1 MNSLPSFEDRHQ
13 DDALRDIAAR
23 VQRQGDAEKRLTHA
37 YGDDRE
43 RAFVD
48 DPNGLP
54 VRADDLMARVIGA
67 ARGYG
72 GGRTPELDDV
82 ADALAVVDFARR
94 SLRGLEL
101 NLIRVARTA
110 TPERRQLTWKEIAAE
125 LGYDSP
131 QAAQQRY
138 RRLGGRDDT
147 PEAGE

>member
-1 MNSLPSFEDRHQ
+1 MADLPSFEDRRQ
-13 DDALRDIAAR
+13 DDVRRDIAAR
-23 VQRQGDAEKRLTHA
+23 VKRQGDAERRLTHA
-37 YGDDRE
+37 YGDERE

-48 DPNGLP
+48 GPNGLP
-54 VRADDLMARVIGA
+54 VRADDLMSRVIGA

-72 GGRTPELDDV
+72 GRTPELGDV
-82 ADALAVVDFARR
+82 ADALAVVDIARR

-101 NLIRVARTA
+101 NLIRVARSS

-138 RRLGGRDDT
+138 RRLGGRDDA
-147 PEAGE
+147 PETGE